1 MVRVKVVS
9 FTEVRC
15 ACGWARAMTDFS
27 IKDEFEFLVTSW
39 LDHMSKVCS
48 DVGRSNVG
56 IGIHDS
62 LVVSKNGTVMAT
74 HAASF
79 FFEAQAPPWRPVD
92 EFPVVI
98 FRTPWTIQELTELIH
113 ISNERSSTLLTSKY
127 LQASTF
133 LTQSGGHL

>member
-1 MVRVKVVS
+1 MIRVKLVS

-39 LDHMSKVCS
+39 VDHA
-48 DVGRSNVG
+48 
-56 IGIHDS
+56 
-62 LVVSKNGTVMAT
+62 GTVMASARQSGGVGIHDTLVVSMGGTVVST

-79 FFEAQAPPWRPVD
+79 FFETQAPPWRPVD

-113 ISNERSSTLLTSKY
+113 TSNERSSTLLTSKY

-133 LTQSGGHL
+133 ATQSGGHL